1 MDNYAFPVT
10 YSIDTRN
17 NSNGI
22 SIGQA
27 PHHGYGDTISIGYN
41 STTSNNRNIAIG
53 YRAGNHK
60 NFDKKPGSIHISSEN
75 ETTFI
80 SEESNVNIANVFEA
94 DTESKQVIIPGG
106 LTVYGPFE
114 SQNVA
119 KMIDTCD
126 ACNESPVFGFEW
138 EVIDED
144 QKENVRDTL
153 DDNSRSESICLRC
166 IRLCAMQFVAKE
178 NWANIHGDPISN
190 LRKELTTLIDD
201 LIDKAK
207 DDIRN
212 EIQDE
217 LNNKLDK

>member
-1 MDNYAFPVT
+1 MKTIFF
-10 YSIDTRN
+10 RN
-17 NSNGI
+17 
-22 SIGQA
+22 
-27 PHHGYGDTISIGYN
+27 D
-41 STTSNNRNIAIG
+41 
-53 YRAGNHK
+53 
-60 NFDKKPGSIHISSEN
+60 D
-75 ETTFI
+75 
-80 SEESNVNIANVFEA
+80 
-94 DTESKQVIIPGG
+94 
-106 LTVYGPFE
+106 
-114 SQNVA
+114 
-119 KMIDTCD
+119 
-126 ACNESPVFGFEW
+126 
-138 EVIDED
+138 
-144 QKENVRDTL
+144 VRDTL